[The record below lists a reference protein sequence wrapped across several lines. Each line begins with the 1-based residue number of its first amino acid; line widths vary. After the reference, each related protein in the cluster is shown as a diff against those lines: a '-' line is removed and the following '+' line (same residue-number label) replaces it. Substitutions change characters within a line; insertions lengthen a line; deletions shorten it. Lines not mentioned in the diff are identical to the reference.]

1 MEGSARPVFCSPRAT
16 RALYVCTSDAQE
28 IVLDHPPA
36 APAAYA
42 TGGAGVAAM
51 GNAHS
56 HGGLRLHAA
65 HFADAASL
73 VDVPSCWMDAH
84 GPADKGCA
92 LPYAR
97 RAPPAHA
104 RRGKPE
110 DKVGAGLLQHT
121 RLLTEGDMLA
131 MCGYASGALEQEALG
146 GAHESSLASAS
157 SDEDDDYDYAVMADD
172 IASGALTEAASSC
185 NSLSALPPV
194 IQHPGPAPALSDC
207 GSPMHD
213 IGAQRAPAHAEALE
227 RGGLDMAELK
237 AAMTKESSAQE
248 PLVEIIGALLDKTVQ
263 RNDALGRV
271 SQLHAFEGERICAL
285 SASEYL
291 LRIMRYGKCSPSCA
305 VVGLIYLQR
314 IKAKVPSACVTSRN
328 LQRLLLLALMLAN
341 KFLDDLYFS
350 NKQWAKIGSI
360 SLEEINALELT
371 VLALL
376 DWKMMVTREEYL
388 EYLDE
393 LGCGPPPGTS
403 AADADVWAHE
413 LEELKNLVTKGLGI
427 RLHTRAAVSHTAVS
441 TAPHVRAAPHS
452 AAAAQSHDL
461 CAAYASSAYVSAASF
476 GSDLTAAAAYKSAP
490 HVDFREAGLAAR

>member
-28 IVLDHPPA
+28 IVLDHAPA

-42 TGGAGVAAM
+42 SGGDGGRVM
-51 GNAHS
+51 GNVHS
-56 HGGLRLHAA
+56 QDGLRVHAA
-65 HFADAASL
+65 HFADATSL

-84 GPADKGCA
+84 APADKGCA

-97 RAPPAHA
+97 RAPAPAHWA
-104 RRGKPE
+104 AKPAA
-110 DKVGAGLLQHT
+110 KVGAGLLQHT
-121 RLLTEGDMLA
+121 RLLTEDDMLV
-131 MCGYASGALEQEALG
+131 MCGYATGAPEHVVLG
-146 GAHESSLASAS
+146 GAHESSVASIS

-185 NSLSALPPV
+185 NSLSTLPPG
-194 IQHPGPAPALSDC
+194 IQHPLSD
-207 GSPMHD
+207 GD
-213 IGAQRAPAHAEALE
+213 VGAQCAPAHAEPLE

-263 RNDALGRV
+263 RNDMLGRV
-271 SQLHAFEGERICAL
+271 SQLHAFEGARICAL
-285 SASEYL
+285 PASEYL
-291 LRIMRYGKCSPSCA
+291 IRIMRYGKCSPSCA

-350 NKQWAKIGSI
+350 NKQWAKIGGI
-360 SLEEINALELT
+360 SLQEINELELT
-371 VLALL
+371 VLRLL
-376 DWKMMVTREEYL
+376 EWKMMVTREEYL
-388 EYLDE
+388 EYLEE

-403 AADADVWAHE
+403 TADAEVWAQE

-427 RLHTRAAVSHTAVS
+427 RLHTAVS
-441 TAPHVRAAPHS
+441 TAPHAAHHS
-452 AAAAQSHDL
+452 AAAAQSY
-461 CAAYASSAYVSAASF
+461 AYAPTACVSAASF
-476 GSDLTAAAAYKSAP
+476 GSDLTVAAAYKSGP
-490 HVDFREAGLAAR
+490 HVNFREAGLAAR